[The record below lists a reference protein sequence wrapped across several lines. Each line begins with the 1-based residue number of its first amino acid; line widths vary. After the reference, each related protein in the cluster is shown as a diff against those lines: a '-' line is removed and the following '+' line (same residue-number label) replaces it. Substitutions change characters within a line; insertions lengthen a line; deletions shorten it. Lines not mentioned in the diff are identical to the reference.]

1 MFSSFAF
8 VLSELNHSARD
19 TFSGGKVSQSP
30 SSYMHYIADYQR
42 VDFHNWT
49 TIQLARSF
57 RPIRAQTLFGVG
69 G

>member
-1 MFSSFAF
+1 
-8 VLSELNHSARD
+8 
-19 TFSGGKVSQSP
+19 
-30 SSYMHYIADYQR
+30 MHYIADYQR